1 MSFFIKTNESVDS
14 IIGEELTNPNAL
26 LECYINAEASKL
38 PYEERKAFAE
48 SDEAQVLVEKQV
60 LNKRTLV
67 RLSKNDDLARRVKM
81 AAFQIAKQKKDPLW
95 TKLVKN
101 RVIER
106 ALIKKIVQKYNN
118 QAVRVARISQRDYIK
133 TAKNSKHLPTPA
145 SK

>member
-1 MSFFIKTNESVDS
+1 MFLVNKENASS
-14 IIGEELTNPNAL
+14 ILGEELANPNAL
-26 LECYINAEASKL
+26 LEQYICAEASRL
-38 PYEERKAFAE
+38 SQDERIAFAE
-48 SDEAQVLVEKQV
+48 SEEAQVLVEKQV

-81 AAFQIAKQKKDPLW
+81 AAFQLAKQKKDPLW

-118 QAVRVARISQRDYIK
+118 QAVRVARAGQREYIK
-133 TAKNSKHLPTPA
+133 TAKTSKHLPVP

>member
-1 MSFFIKTNESVDS
+1 MFFDNKENVSS
-14 IIGEELTNPNAL
+14 IIGEELTNPNGL
-26 LECYINAEASKL
+26 LEAYICAEASKL
-38 PYEERKAFAE
+38 PQEERVAFAE

-60 LNKRTLV
+60 LNRRTLV

-118 QAVRVARISQRDYIK
+118 QAVRVARIGQRDYIK
-133 TAKNSKHLPTPA
+133 AAKGSKHLPTPKDA
-145 SK
+145 K

>member
-1 MSFFIKTNESVDS
+1 MFFNENDRQGVL
-14 IIGEELTNPNAL
+14 GEDLANPNAL
-26 LECYINAEASKL
+26 LEAMIYAEASKL
-38 PYEERKAFAE
+38 PQDERIAFAE
-48 SDEAQVLVEKQV
+48 SEEAQLLVEKSV
-60 LNKRTLV
+60 LNKKTLV

-118 QAVRVARISQRDYIK
+118 QAVRVARKSQVEYIK
-133 TAKNSKHLPTPA
+133 TAKTSKHLPTP
-145 SK
+145 KK